1 MAHDIRH
8 YHKLQDNLQMG
19 SPEPKS
25 SHFQR
30 PEERFDRDFATH
42 DLLVRQQEKARK
54 QEILQSR
61 RQ

>member
-30 PEERFDRDFATH
+30 PEERFDRDFATY

-54 QEILQSR
+54 
-61 RQ
+61 